1 VVHVSANGVAWILS
15 ETTVVLPAAVARGK
29 AEKQGLGML
38 QRGDP
43 CDSGYKRVVYRRV
56 EVTQAPVS
64 FRAR

>member
-1 VVHVSANGVAWILS
+1 
-15 ETTVVLPAAVARGK
+15 
-29 AEKQGLGML
+29 ML